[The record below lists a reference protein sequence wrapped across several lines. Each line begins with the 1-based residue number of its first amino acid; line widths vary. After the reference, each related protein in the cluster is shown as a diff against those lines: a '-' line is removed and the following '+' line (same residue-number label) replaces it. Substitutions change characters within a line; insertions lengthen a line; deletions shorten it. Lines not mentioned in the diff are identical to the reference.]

1 MAEKLRTAIRDATLV
16 EIPASYHH
24 LVLDNPAA
32 FVQALDA
39 FLARTLNPGGR

>member
-1 MAEKLRTAIRDATLV
+1 MAEKLRAAIPNASLV

-39 FLARTLNPGGR
+39 FLARTVGAKG